1 MTTERLS
8 MRSTREIIRQK
19 WELGRSH
26 RAISGSVGV
35 SVGAVSLALSRA
47 TAAELTWASVQALDD
62 AALEARLYPSV
73 VLEAARAEPDCVWI
87 HRERHRVG
95 VTLELLHHEYLGTHC
110 TETVL
115 DGRRGVT
122 QARVRGRSVSAKP
135 IALAGAAAAEP

>member
-1 MTTERLS
+1 
-8 MRSTREIIRQK
+8 MRNTREILRQK
-19 WELGRSH
+19 WLLKRPH
-26 RAISGSVGV
+26 RAIGASVGV
-35 SVGAVSLALSRA
+35 SLGAVSLALKRA
-47 TAAELTWASVQALDD
+47 AEAELTWDVVQVCDD
-62 AALEARLYPSV
+62 AELEARLYPDLVPSTV
-73 VLEAARAEPDCVWI
+73 RPEPDCIWI